1 MKGGM
6 IACAM
11 KQQTRLVELAQL
23 FLKLG
28 IIGFGGPAAHV
39 AMMEDEVVRKRD
51 WLTRDQFMDLLGAVN
66 LIPGPNST
74 EMAIHIGLLRAGAW
88 GAVIAGSCFILPAFL
103 IVLAL
108 AMGYASYG
116 TTPQANAFLYG
127 LKPVIVAI
135 IAVATIRFGQ
145 TSLKTKTLF
154 TLGALAFAFG
164 VWGTVDQLIILI
176 GAGLAML
183 IVSRATL
190 DKGTVLLV
198 GVPSTLLQITNAV
211 TLPQIAVVFLRIGA
225 TLFGSGY
232 LLVAYLE
239 QEVVI
244 NNRWLTPQQLFDAIA
259 VGQFTP
265 GPVLT
270 TATFVGYL
278 IQGMQGAVV
287 ATVAIFFPSFIFVI
301 ASGFFINRL
310 RNSPAAS
317 AFIKGVNAA
326 VVGLIGAT
334 LISLGRAA
342 MIDPI
347 TIIVCLAAF
356 IVLLRFKIDS
366 TWLIAAGGMIGL
378 LLGGTS

>member
-1 MKGGM
+1 M
-6 IACAM
+6 IAAIVNRR
-11 KQQTRLVELAQL
+11 TRLIELAQL

-28 IIGFGGPAAHV
+28 IIGFGGPAAHI
-39 AMMEDEVVRKRD
+39 AMMEDEVVRKRV

-88 GAVIAGSCFILPAFL
+88 GAVIAGSCFIMPAFL

-116 TTPQANAFLYG
+116 STPQASAFLYG

-154 TLGALAFAFG
+154 TLGTLAFALG
-164 VWGTVDQLIILI
+164 VWGIVDQLVILI
-176 GAGLAML
+176 GAGLVML

-190 DKGTVLLV
+190 DKGTVLLI
-198 GVPSTLLQITNAV
+198 GLPSTLIQITNVA
-211 TLPQIAVVFLRIGA
+211 TLPQIAIVFLRIGA

-244 NNRWLTPQQLFDAIA
+244 NNRWLTPKQLFDAIA

-278 IQGMQGAVV
+278 IQGTPGAVV

-310 RNSPAAS
+310 RKSPTAS

-342 MIDPI
+342 MSDPI

-356 IVLLRFKIDS
+356 ITLIRFKIDS
-366 TWLIAAGGMIGL
+366 TWLIAAGGVIGL

>member
-1 MKGGM
+1 M
-6 IACAM
+6 IAATVN
-11 KQQTRLVELAQL
+11 QRTRLIELAQL

-39 AMMEDEVVRKRD
+39 AMMEDEVVRKRV
-51 WLTRDQFMDLLGAVN
+51 WLTRDQFMDLLGVVN

-74 EMAIHIGLLRAGAW
+74 EMAIHIGLLRAGLW
-88 GAVIAGSCFILPAFL
+88 GAVVAGSCFILPAFL

-116 TTPQANAFLYG
+116 STPQVGAFLYG

-154 TLGALAFAFG
+154 ALGILAFALG
-164 VWGTVDQLIILI
+164 VWGIVDQLLILI

-198 GVPSTLLQITNAV
+198 GLPSTLIQITNVA

-244 NNRWLTPQQLFDAIA
+244 NNRWLTPKQLFDAIA

-278 IQGMQGAVV
+278 IQGTPGAIV

-342 MIDPI
+342 MIDPV

-356 IVLLRFKIDS
+356 IILIRFKIDS
-366 TWLIAAGGMIGL
+366 TWLIAAGGIIGL
-378 LLGGTS
+378 LLGGNS

>member
-1 MKGGM
+1 M
-6 IACAM
+6 IAAM
-11 KQQTRLVELAQL
+11 ENQQTRLLELAQL

-28 IIGFGGPAAHV
+28 IIGFGGPAAHI
-39 AMMEDEVVRKRD
+39 AMMEDEIVRKRA
-51 WLTRDQFMDLLGAVN
+51 WLTRDHFVEMLGAVN

-74 EMAIHIGLLRAGAW
+74 EMAIHIGLLRAGMY
-88 GAVIAGSCFILPAFL
+88 GAVVAGSCFILPAFL

-108 AMGYASYG
+108 AIGYASYG
-116 TTPQANAFLYG
+116 SMPQAKSFLYG

-154 TLGALAFAFG
+154 ALGAVAFALG
-164 VWGTVDQLIILI
+164 AWGIVDQLIILL

-190 DKGTVLLV
+190 DKGAALLI
-198 GVPSTLLQITNAV
+198 GLPSTLVQITNVA
-211 TLPQIAVVFLRIGA
+211 TLPQIAIVFLRIGA

-244 NNRWLTPQQLFDAIA
+244 NTGWLTPKQLFDAIA

-278 IQGMQGAVV
+278 IQGTPGAIV
-287 ATVAIFFPSFIFVI
+287 ATVAIFLPSFIFVI
-301 ASGFFINRL
+301 ASGFFISRL
-310 RNSPAAS
+310 RHSPAAS

-342 MIDPI
+342 LIDPI
-347 TIIVCLAAF
+347 TTIVCLAAF
-356 IVLLRFKIDS
+356 VILMRFKIDS
-366 TWLIAAGGMIGL
+366 TWLIVAGGIIGWV
-378 LLGGTS
+378 LGGSD

>member
-1 MKGGM
+1 M
-6 IACAM
+6 IAAIVNPH
-11 KQQTRLVELAQL
+11 THLIELAQL

-28 IIGFGGPAAHV
+28 MIGFGGPAAHI
-39 AMMEDEVVRKRD
+39 AMMEDEVVRKRT

-74 EMAIHIGLLRAGAW
+74 EMAIHIGLLRAGMW
-88 GAVIAGSCFILPAFL
+88 GAILAGACFVLPAFL

-108 AMGYASYG
+108 AIGYASYG
-116 TTPQANAFLYG
+116 ATPQASAFLYG

-145 TSLKTKTLF
+145 TALKTKTLF
-154 TLGALAFAFG
+154 TLGILAFALG
-164 VWGTVDQLIILI
+164 VWGIVDQLILLI

-190 DKGTVLLV
+190 DKSTALLV
-198 GVPSTLLQITNAV
+198 GLPSTLQQITNMA
-211 TLPQIAVVFLRIGA
+211 TLPQIAIVFLRIGA

-244 NNRWLTPQQLFDAIA
+244 NNKWLTPKQLFDAIA

-278 IQGMQGAVV
+278 IQGTPGAIV
-287 ATVAIFFPSFIFVI
+287 ATTAIFFPSFILVI
-301 ASGFFINRL
+301 ASSLFISRL

-317 AFIKGVNAA
+317 VFIKGVNAA

-334 LISLGRAA
+334 VITLGRSA

-347 TIIVCLAAF
+347 TIALCLLSF
-356 IVLLRFKIDS
+356 IILIRFKIDS
-366 TWLIAAGGMIGL
+366 TWVIVAGGIIGL
-378 LLGGTS
+378 LFGGKS

>member
-1 MKGGM
+1 M
-6 IACAM
+6 IAAIVNRRS
-11 KQQTRLVELAQL
+11 RLIELAQL

-28 IIGFGGPAAHV
+28 IIGFGGPAAHI
-39 AMMEDEVVRKRD
+39 AMMEDEVVRKRV

-74 EMAIHIGLLRAGAW
+74 EMAIHIGLLRAGGW

-116 TTPQANAFLYG
+116 STPQAIAFLYG

-154 TLGALAFAFG
+154 TLGALAFGLG
-164 VWGTVDQLIILI
+164 VWGIVDQLIILI

-190 DKGTVLLV
+190 DKGTVLLI
-198 GVPSTLLQITNAV
+198 GLPSTLAQVTNLA

-244 NNRWLTPQQLFDAIA
+244 NNSWLTPKQLFDAIA

-270 TATFVGYL
+270 TAAFVGYL
-278 IQGMQGAVV
+278 IQGTPGAIV
-287 ATVAIFFPSFIFVI
+287 ATVAIFFPSFIFVV

-334 LISLGRAA
+334 LISLGRSA

-356 IVLLRFKIDS
+356 IILIRFKIDS
-366 TWLIAAGGMIGL
+366 MWLIAAGGTLGL
-378 LLGGTS
+378 LLGGN

>member
-1 MKGGM
+1 M
-6 IACAM
+6 IAAIVNRRS
-11 KQQTRLVELAQL
+11 RLIELAQL

-28 IIGFGGPAAHV
+28 IIGFGGPAAHI
-39 AMMEDEVVRKRD
+39 AMMEDEVVRKRV

-74 EMAIHIGLLRAGAW
+74 EMAIHIGLLRAGGW

-116 TTPQANAFLYG
+116 STPQASAFLYG

-154 TLGALAFAFG
+154 TLGALAFGLG
-164 VWGTVDQLIILI
+164 VWGIVDQLIILI

-190 DKGTVLLV
+190 DKGTVLLI
-198 GVPSTLLQITNAV
+198 GLPSTLAQVTNLA

-244 NNRWLTPQQLFDAIA
+244 NNSWLTPKQLFDAIA

-278 IQGMQGAVV
+278 IQGTPGAIV
-287 ATVAIFFPSFIFVI
+287 ATVAIFFPSFIFVV

-334 LISLGRAA
+334 LISLGRSA

-356 IVLLRFKIDS
+356 IILIRFKIDS
-366 TWLIAAGGMIGL
+366 MWLIAAGGTLGL
-378 LLGGTS
+378 LLGGN

>member
-1 MKGGM
+1 
-6 IACAM
+6 
-11 KQQTRLVELAQL
+11 
-23 FLKLG
+23 
-28 IIGFGGPAAHV
+28 
-39 AMMEDEVVRKRD
+39 
-51 WLTRDQFMDLLGAVN
+51 
-66 LIPGPNST
+66 
-74 EMAIHIGLLRAGAW
+74 
-88 GAVIAGSCFILPAFL
+88 
-103 IVLAL
+103 
-108 AMGYASYG
+108 MGYASYG
-116 TTPQANAFLYG
+116 STPQASAFLYG

-154 TLGALAFAFG
+154 TLGALAFGLG
-164 VWGTVDQLIILI
+164 VWGIVDQLIILI

-190 DKGTVLLV
+190 DKGTVLLI
-198 GVPSTLLQITNAV
+198 GLPSTLAQVTNLA

-244 NNRWLTPQQLFDAIA
+244 NNGWLTPKQLFDAIA

-278 IQGMQGAVV
+278 IQGTPGAIV
-287 ATVAIFFPSFIFVI
+287 ATVAIFFPSFIFVV

-334 LISLGRAA
+334 LISLGRSA

-356 IVLLRFKIDS
+356 IILIRFKIDS
-366 TWLIAAGGMIGL
+366 MWLIAAGGTLGL
-378 LLGGTS
+378 LLGGN

>member
-1 MKGGM
+1 M
-6 IACAM
+6 IAAIVNRRS
-11 KQQTRLVELAQL
+11 RLIELAQL

-28 IIGFGGPAAHV
+28 IIGFGGPAAHI
-39 AMMEDEVVRKRD
+39 AMMEDEVVRKRV

-74 EMAIHIGLLRAGAW
+74 EMAIHIGLLRAGGW

-116 TTPQANAFLYG
+116 STPQASAFLYG

-135 IAVATIRFGQ
+135 IAVATIRFGR

-154 TLGALAFAFG
+154 TLGALAFGLG
-164 VWGTVDQLIILI
+164 VWGIVDQLIILI

-190 DKGTVLLV
+190 DKGTVLLI
-198 GVPSTLLQITNAV
+198 GLPSTLAQVTNLA

-244 NNRWLTPQQLFDAIA
+244 NNSWLTPKQLFDAIA

-278 IQGMQGAVV
+278 IQGTPGAIV
-287 ATVAIFFPSFIFVI
+287 ATVAIFFPSFIFVV

-334 LISLGRAA
+334 LISLGRSA

-356 IVLLRFKIDS
+356 IILIRFKIDS
-366 TWLIAAGGMIGL
+366 TWLIAAGGTLGL
-378 LLGGTS
+378 LLGGN

>member
-1 MKGGM
+1 M

-11 KQQTRLVELAQL
+11 KQQTRLFELAQL

-116 TTPQANAFLYG
+116 ATPQANAFLYG

-278 IQGMQGAVV
+278 IQGMPGAVV

-301 ASGFFINRL
+301 ASGFFISRL

-342 MIDPI
+342 MIDPV
-347 TIIVCLAAF
+347 TIVVCLAAF

>member
-1 MKGGM
+1 M
-6 IACAM
+6 IAAIVNRRS
-11 KQQTRLVELAQL
+11 RLIELAQL

-28 IIGFGGPAAHV
+28 IIGFGGPAAHI
-39 AMMEDEVVRKRD
+39 AMMEDEVVRKRV

-74 EMAIHIGLLRAGAW
+74 EMAIHIGLLRAGGW

-116 TTPQANAFLYG
+116 STPQASAFLYG

-135 IAVATIRFGQ
+135 IAVATIRFGR

-154 TLGALAFAFG
+154 TLGALAFGLG
-164 VWGTVDQLIILI
+164 VWGIVDQLIILI

-190 DKGTVLLV
+190 DKGTVLLI
-198 GVPSTLLQITNAV
+198 GLPSTLAQVTNLA

-244 NNRWLTPQQLFDAIA
+244 NNSWLTPKQLFDAIA

-278 IQGMQGAVV
+278 IQGTPGAIV
-287 ATVAIFFPSFIFVI
+287 ATVAIFFPSFIFVV

-334 LISLGRAA
+334 LISLGRSA

-356 IVLLRFKIDS
+356 IILIRFKIDS
-366 TWLIAAGGMIGL
+366 MWLIAAGGTLGL
-378 LLGGTS
+378 LLGGN

>member
-1 MKGGM
+1 M
-6 IACAM
+6 IAAIM
-11 KQQTRLVELAQL
+11 NRHIRLIELVQL

-28 IIGFGGPAAHV
+28 IFGFGGPAAHV
-39 AMMEDEVVRKRD
+39 AMIEDEVVRKRG
-51 WLTRDQFMDLLGAVN
+51 WLTREQFMDLLGAVN

-74 EMAIHIGLLRAGAW
+74 EMAIHIGLLRAGVW
-88 GAVIAGSCFILPAFL
+88 GAVVAGSCFILPAFL

-116 TTPQANAFLYG
+116 STPQAGAFLYG

-145 TSLKTKTLF
+145 TALKTKTLF
-154 TLGALAFAFG
+154 TLGVLAFALG
-164 VWGTVDQLIILI
+164 MWGIVDQLIILI

-183 IVSRATL
+183 VTSRVRL
-190 DKGTVLLV
+190 DRGTMALV
-198 GVPSTLLQITNAV
+198 GVPSALAQTTNLA
-211 TLPQIAVVFLRIGA
+211 TLPQIALVFLRIGA

-239 QEVVI
+239 QEVVF
-244 NNRWLTPQQLFDAIA
+244 NNSWLTPKQLFDAIA

-278 IQGMQGAVV
+278 IQGTPGAVV
-287 ATVAIFFPSFIFVI
+287 ATIAIFFPSFIFVI

-310 RNSPAAS
+310 RNSPATS
-317 AFIKGVNAA
+317 TFIKGVNAA

-334 LISLGRAA
+334 LISLGRSA
-342 MIDPI
+342 MIDPL
-347 TIIVCLAAF
+347 TIIMGLTAF
-356 IVLLRFKIDS
+356 IILFRFKIDS
-366 TWLIAAGGMIGL
+366 TWLIAAGGIIGL
-378 LLGGTS
+378 FVGGTP

>member
-1 MKGGM
+1 M
-6 IACAM
+6 IAAIVNRRS
-11 KQQTRLVELAQL
+11 RLIELAQL

-28 IIGFGGPAAHV
+28 IIGFGGPAAHI
-39 AMMEDEVVRKRD
+39 AMMEDEVVRKRV

-74 EMAIHIGLLRAGAW
+74 EMAIHIGLLRAGGW

-116 TTPQANAFLYG
+116 STPQASAFLYG

-135 IAVATIRFGQ
+135 IAVATIRFGR

-154 TLGALAFAFG
+154 TLGALAFGLG
-164 VWGTVDQLIILI
+164 VWGIVDQLIILI

-190 DKGTVLLV
+190 DKGTVLLI
-198 GVPSTLLQITNAV
+198 GLPSTLAQVTNLA

-244 NNRWLTPQQLFDAIA
+244 NNSWLTPKQLFDAIA

-270 TATFVGYL
+270 TAAFVGYL
-278 IQGMQGAVV
+278 IQGTPGAIV
-287 ATVAIFFPSFIFVI
+287 ATVAIFFPSFIFVV

-334 LISLGRAA
+334 LISLGRSA

-356 IVLLRFKIDS
+356 IILIRFKIDS
-366 TWLIAAGGMIGL
+366 MWLIAAGGTLGL
-378 LLGGTS
+378 LLGGN

>member
-1 MKGGM
+1 M
-6 IACAM
+6 IAAIVNRRS
-11 KQQTRLVELAQL
+11 RLIELAQL

-28 IIGFGGPAAHV
+28 IIGFGGPAAHI
-39 AMMEDEVVRKRD
+39 AMMEDEVVRKRV

-74 EMAIHIGLLRAGAW
+74 EMAIHIGLLRAGGW

-116 TTPQANAFLYG
+116 STPQASAFLYG

-154 TLGALAFAFG
+154 TLGALAFGLG
-164 VWGTVDQLIILI
+164 VWGIVDQLIILI

-190 DKGTVLLV
+190 DKGTVLLI
-198 GVPSTLLQITNAV
+198 GLPSTLAQVTNLA

-244 NNRWLTPQQLFDAIA
+244 NNSWLTPKQLFDAIA

-278 IQGMQGAVV
+278 IQGTPGAIV
-287 ATVAIFFPSFIFVI
+287 AAVAIFFPSFIFVV

-334 LISLGRAA
+334 LISLGRSA

-356 IVLLRFKIDS
+356 IILIRFKIDS
-366 TWLIAAGGMIGL
+366 TWLIAAGGTLGL
-378 LLGGTS
+378 LLGGN